1 MLGGRRRLGWLVLT
15 ALGVFAPACGSRT
28 ELLGGPLE
36 TDDRG
41 GSSPVM
47 TPEAPLP
54 PTPAVD
60 LTQCRATPSPYSVC
74 LMNYEC
80 TDGPSFQTLCTP
92 GAAFN
97 DAEKQYLSCLCLNSS
112 TGTFNRNDEFR
123 VFPYPA
129 KEQGQLDGA
138 CKQATSLCRP

>member
-1 MLGGRRRLGWLVLT
+1 VPRDPEPLLRLLDELRMHRW
-15 ALGVFAPACGSRT
+15 T
-28 ELLGGPLE
+28 ELSDLVHSGG
-36 TDDRG
+36 
-41 GSSPVM
+41 
-47 TPEAPLP
+47 
-54 PTPAVD
+54 
-60 LTQCRATPSPYSVC
+60 
-74 LMNYEC
+74 
-80 TDGPSFQTLCTP
+80 
-92 GAAFN
+92 AFN